1 MFRRVLGS
9 RFAWLAIGLLGGILL
24 SGLLPTTPIHAV
36 ATDRIDTFAI
46 ATGPVDAEFEAVYFL
61 DFLTG
66 DLRAMVL
73 GKNAAVDGFT
83 AFFNGNVLQD
93 LGVDPTKNPR
103 FLMVTGMANLRRG
116 GAQLQPSSA
125 VVYVAEVTTGNV
137 AAYAIPWSP
146 PLHAANRPIMQP
158 LVRVAVSKFRAAAT
172 RE

>member
-1 MFRRVLGS
+1 MFRRAMKN
-9 RFAWLAIGLLGGILL
+9 RFAWMAIGLIGGVVL
-24 SGLLPTTPIHAV
+24 SGLLPRAPIHAV

-66 DLRAMVL
+66 DLRATVL
-73 GKNAAVDGFT
+73 GKNTGAFT
-83 AFFNGNVLQD
+83 AYYTYNVLQD

-103 FLMVTGMANLRRG
+103 FLMVTGMANLRRVPG
-116 GAQLQPSSA
+116 QPPLSVSM
-125 VVYVAEVTTGNV
+125 VYVAEVTTGNV

-146 PLHAANRPIMQP
+146 AMHNTPQPIMDH
-158 LVRVAVSKFRAAAT
+158 LRRVAVTKFRPAAA

>member
-1 MFRRVLGS
+1 MFRRSLDS
-9 RFAWLAIGLLGGILL
+9 RFAWLAVGLIVGFVL
-24 SGLLPTTPIHAV
+24 SGLLPRAPIHAV

-46 ATGPVDAEFEAVYFL
+46 ATGPVDSEFEAVYFL

-66 DLRAMVL
+66 DLRATVL
-73 GKNAAVDGFT
+73 GKNAGAFT
-83 AFFNGNVLQD
+83 AFFHYNVLQD

-103 FLMVTGMANLRRG
+103 FLMVTGMAALRRG
-116 GAQLQPSSA
+116 GARLQPSLS

-146 PLHAANRPIMQP
+146 TMHTANQPMMQP
-158 LVRVAVSKFRAAAT
+158 LVPVAVTRFRPAAA